1 MKRIVICCDGTWNR
15 LDGRR
20 PTNVARLAKAV
31 ATRGDDGAAQVTL
44 HLDGVGAGRGVGPV
58 SRTFDRLAGGLFGAG
73 LMGNV
78 EAAYRFLAFN
88 FAPGDSI
95 HLFGFSRGAF
105 MARTIAGLIR
115 NCGIPAADR
124 AGEIGAALGL
134 YRSRA
139 PEAHPDA
146 PAACAF
152 RADLAPHLSVS
163 QADAE
168 WRRLTGRPE
177 GTPLRIAFLG
187 VWDTVGALG
196 LPQGLALARWV
207 NRGLRFHDTKLSR
220 GVLAARHAVA
230 IDERRRAF
238 PPTLWDNLA
247 DLNAGRDGLPAYEQ
261 RWFPGDHGAVG
272 GGAEPRLANDALL
285 WIAEGAAARGLT
297 FDAAALRRW
306 GAERDCMAA
315 IPGPSGLAAAL
326 LRIARADRA
335 GPALIGDLAP
345 SAISR
350 WRGDRRWRPGAL
362 SRVASDLDA
371 GRRAAA
377 VEVSVVEG
385 SAAAA
390 HCLMRKPQA
399 LK

>member
-20 PTNVARLAKAV
+20 PTNVAQLAKAV
-31 ATRGDDGAAQVTL
+31 APRGDDGAAQVTL

-58 SRTFDRLAGGLFGAG
+58 SRTLDRLAGGLFGAG

-88 FAPGDSI
+88 YAPGDAI

-105 MARTIAGLIR
+105 MARTIAGLVR
-115 NCGIPAADR
+115 NCGIPPAER

-146 PAACAF
+146 PHACAF
-152 RADLAPHLSVS
+152 RADLAPHVSVS
-163 QADAE
+163 EADAA
-168 WRRLTGRPE
+168 WRRLSGRAE
-177 GTPLRIAFLG
+177 GAPLRIAFLG

-196 LPQGLALARWV
+196 LPQGLALARWA
-207 NRGLRFHDTKLSR
+207 NRGLQFHDTKLSR

-238 PPTLWDNLA
+238 PPTLWDNLV
-247 DLNAGRDGLPAYEQ
+247 DLNAGRDGPPAYQQ

-272 GGAEPRLANDALL
+272 GGAEPRLSNDALL
-285 WIAEGAAARGLT
+285 WVAEGAAAQGLA
-297 FDAAALRRW
+297 FDAAALAEWR
-306 GAERDCMAA
+306 AERDCMAA

-326 LRIARADRA
+326 LRLARADRA
-335 GPALIGDLAP
+335 GPERVGDLAA
-345 SAISR
+345 SAVAR
-350 WRGDRRWRPGAL
+350 WRGDRGWRPGSLA
-362 SRVASDLDA
+362 RVARDLDA
-371 GRRAAA
+371 GRQDMPTEPPCLAAQPA
-377 VEVSVVEG
+377 T
-385 SAAAA
+385 AT
-390 HCLMRKPQA
+390 R
-399 LK
+399 